1 MGHCEWLATW
11 VDGGVLSMIPS
22 GQIDSSD
29 KREAW
34 ARYTSK
40 YYRDRRWAI
49 ENHFKI
55 RTKEQTLIKLRLNE
69 AQDRLFGIVED
80 MEAQDLPVRI
90 IGVKPRRVGL
100 STGIQALFFHR
111 ASTRKLQISDLF
123 YNERPWKARTRKA
136 T

>member
-1 MGHCEWLATW
+1 
-11 VDGGVLSMIPS
+11 MIPS
-22 GQIDSSD
+22 SQVDTPD

-34 ARYTSK
+34 ARYISQ

-80 MEAQDLPVRI
+80 MEAQDLPIRI

-100 STGIQALFFHR
+100 STSDFCWLFGPGGAIR
-111 ASTRKLQISDLF
+111 
-123 YNERPWKARTRKA
+123 NN
-136 T
+136 